1 MDLSLTSFYLK
12 APSGNLLV
20 NDYSAET
27 EIARNHCVIHFP
39 AFAEEMNKSRP
50 MVNLAARKM
59 AEQGH
64 RVVVPDLYGCGD
76 SEGDLNEVDLL
87 QWRNDLLFLLSWL
100 AEQGVESI
108 SLWGLRSGCLLIPD
122 LLTVL
127 PENQRE
133 LISRVMFWQPVT
145 NGEQFI
151 AQFLR
156 LRVAAS
162 MMSGDKETVASL
174 RQTLVDQ
181 GELEVAGYRL
191 NAELVSQMSALRL
204 VAMENFP
211 GVRIDWFEV
220 VNSQK
225 KTLPMAAK
233 KLIEQWQQAG
243 FDIYCCEVTGEAF
256 WSTQEIAMAPELIGA
271 TADVMAEI
279 PSVTA
284 TAGEAEKPLSPNPA
298 VSGDFNQQPV
308 QFSCAGHQL
317 VGILHRAAAD
327 ATRGVVLVV
336 GGPQY
341 RVGSHRQF
349 VQLSRVL
356 AASGIPVLR
365 FDYRGMGDSAG
376 PFVGFEGIAEDIRA
390 AIDELQ
396 RSAPSLQEVVLWGLC
411 DAATAASFYAPS
423 DARVRGLVLA
433 NPWARSAQGEAKA
446 FLKHYYLK
454 RLLSRSFWKK
464 LFSGKFRPL
473 ESAASLGDNIA
484 KANNRAK
491 ASTASE
497 QAVGEKPLI
506 ERMEAAL
513 SDFKRPVLFL
523 LSGNDLT
530 AREFEDAAS
539 GRKKWRK
546 IFKRSET
553 QVVRVSQA
561 DHTFSTAVWK
571 EMVAEKTVSWLKSW

>member
-1 MDLSLTSFYLK
+1 MDLSLTSFYIK
-12 APSGNLLV
+12 APSGNLFV
-20 NDYSAET
+20 NLYSAET
-27 EIARNHCVIHFP
+27 GNDLRHCVVHFP

-50 MVNLAARKM
+50 MVNLAARKI
-59 AEQGH
+59 AEQGSC
-64 RVVVPDLYGCGD
+64 VLVPDLFGCGD
-76 SEGDLNEVDLL
+76 SEGDLNQVDLVR
-87 QWRNDLLFLLSWL
+87 WRNDMLFLLASL
-100 AEQGVESI
+100 VEQGVQSI
-108 SLWGLRSGCLLIPD
+108 SLWGLRSGCLLMGD
-122 LLTVL
+122 LLAQL
-127 PENQRE
+127 PENHRE
-133 LISRVMFWQPVT
+133 RVSQVIFWQPVA

-174 RQTLVDQ
+174 RNALADQ

-191 NAELVSQMSALRL
+191 NAELVSQMSILRL
-204 VAMENFP
+204 AAMENLA
-211 GVRIDWFEV
+211 GIKINWFEV
-220 VNSQK
+220 VNAQK

-243 FDIYCCEVTGEAF
+243 IEIDCREVTGDAF
-256 WSTQEIAMAPELIGA
+256 WSTQEIAMAPDLIDA
-271 TADVMAEI
+271 TAEAVAGTNPEL
-279 PSVTA
+279 SV
-284 TAGEAEKPLSPNPA
+284 AGEAASLLPKNFS
-298 VSGDFNQQPV
+298 VSSDCRQQPV
-308 QFSCAGHQL
+308 QFCCEGSPL

-376 PFVGFEGIAEDIRA
+376 PFVGFEGVENDIRA
-390 AIDELQ
+390 AIDEFQ
-396 RSAPSLQEVVLWGLC
+396 RCIPGIQEVVLWGLC

-433 NPWARSAQGEAKA
+433 NPWARSTQGEAKA

-484 KANNRAK
+484 KANTRAN
-491 ASTASE
+491 TASHSPSG
-497 QAVGEKPLI
+497 AKPLI
-506 ERMEAAL
+506 ERMEMAL
-513 SDFKRPVLFL
+513 LDFKHPLMFL

-546 IFKRSET
+546 IFKRSAT
-553 QVVRVSQA
+553 QVVRISQA
-561 DHTFSTAVWK
+561 DHTFSSAEWK